1 MRFLANKMS
10 SLAAPLLAMRSLYS
24 AFSAWRCSVAWA
36 TDLSSSVIPFSSA
49 AISSVAVAMPSFV
62 SSMTVWRSA
71 RVRSR
76 AFFLSSDSSNW
87 TPQYSFLVS
96 SSTCSFF
103 RVVTSSSIMVMTFS
117 KPIFLP
123 LSAKE
128 IKSNWGLSTLLEALL
143 MMFRAFAKTAWRFVF
158 SWTKL
163 ALALGSV
170 FLKSSSASSSLS
182 TLMVSARAT
191 NSSERVFLISSHS
204 AVLEP
209 QLVSSSIANLVSALS
224 EALVSSKSFFIP
236 AISTPR
242 SPTLVISASIC
253 SVTVATSFCLAAI
266 SSW

>member
-1 MRFLANKMS
+1 MPSCKAL
-10 SLAAPLLAMRSLYS
+10 
-24 AFSAWRCSVAWA
+24 
-36 TDLSSSVIPFSSA
+36 ISA
-49 AISSVAVAMPSFV
+49 AKVSKRPSICSMALSESAMDCSCCFC
-62 SSMTVWRSA
+62 
-71 RVRSR
+71 
-76 AFFLSSDSSNW
+76 LSSDSSNW
-87 TPQYSFLVS
+87 ASQYSFLLS
-96 SSTCSFF
+96 SPSCSFF
-103 RVVTSSSIMVMTFS
+103 KFTTISSTMVITFS
-117 KPIFLP
+117 KPAVLP
-123 LSAKE
+123 WRAKE
-128 IKSNWGLSTLLEALL
+128 IKSNSGLFDFFAAAWINAKA
-143 MMFRAFAKTAWRFVF
+143 RAFCDATV
-158 SWTKL
+158 TCTCIKL
-163 ALALGSV
+163 ELAPGKV